1 MTASLHNKNAWPLYK
16 EELINILSISFL
28 IICKKKKKSRKMK
41 KKSSILLLQA
51 KFVLEIYF
59 YSCDELLEL
68 VILGNCF
75 LLTRASFAGNCSQR
89 LLCMIILNESG
100 IQRIA
105 QVLNLDLNLLNFR
118 VKESRLIQ
126 RRIGDTCMVSPLG
139 LR

>member
-1 MTASLHNKNAWPLYK
+1 
-16 EELINILSISFL
+16 
-28 IICKKKKKSRKMK
+28 MK
-41 KKSSILLLQA
+41 KNSSILLLQV
-51 KFVLEIYF
+51 KFVLKIYF

-75 LLTRASFAGNCSQR
+75 LLTWASFAGNCYQS

-100 IQRIA
+100 IQRIVE
-105 QVLNLDLNLLNFR
+105 VLNLDLNLLSNFR

-126 RRIGDTCMVSPLG
+126 SSIGDTCMVSSLV